1 MRRATRQRSDVS
13 NDGTRD
19 LSARHRVCIVGA
31 SGKLGQYLVR
41 HALAR
46 DQEVVAVCR
55 EQSVP
60 KLDIFKG
67 QIEVVPGR
75 TNDRDVI
82 RPRWTGSVA
91 LLGASCFA
99 ITLLTILNNSGNGS
113 SFGYAFFPA
122 ILSLVVWTIATSLAR
137 YRDITSVTPAV
148 PPV

>member
-1 MRRATRQRSDVS
+1 
-13 NDGTRD
+13 
-19 LSARHRVCIVGA
+19 
-31 SGKLGQYLVR
+31 
-41 HALAR
+41 
-46 DQEVVAVCR
+46 
-55 EQSVP
+55 
-60 KLDIFKG
+60 
-67 QIEVVPGR
+67 
-75 TNDRDVI
+75 
-82 RPRWTGSVA
+82 